1 MNYVIIIAFHFLPRK
16 LKNKNSSLQTNA
28 VFDHLGYDKA
38 HIMSTYE
45 LSTNHITTSIN
56 ECSILKIHAEYWLL
70 KVCIYV
76 YVTVNLRNQLFPGFP
91 NPFREFRESLK
102 CIEIPRNL

>member
-38 HIMSTYE
+38 HIKSTNE
-45 LSTNHITTSIN
+45 LSTNHITTSIT
-56 ECSILKIHAEYWLL
+56 ECSML

-76 YVTVNLRNQLFPGFP
+76 YVTVNLRNQLFPGFL